1 MAIQTRVIVQ
11 GAMVMPP
18 TIREGIANGSGKA
31 YKITTAIIVGQ
42 DCMAEVSMG
51 DLTLPKVGE
60 PVTLQCEVSSY
71 RDEDQL
77 RAVKYVG

>member
-18 TIREGIANGSGKA
+18 SVREGTSNAGKA
-31 YKITTAIIVGQ
+31 YKITSAIFVGT

-51 DLTLPKVGE
+51 DLTLPKIGDQ
-60 PVTLQCEVSSY
+60 VTIQCEVSSF

>member
-11 GAMVMPP
+11 GAMVMAPS
-18 TIREGIANGSGKA
+18 IREGVAQSGKP
-31 YKITTAIIVGQ
+31 YKITSAIIVGQ

-51 DLTLPKVGE
+51 DLTLPKIGE
-60 PVTLQCEVSSY
+60 QITLQCEVSSY